1 MKNVIRLTVH
11 SVHPVFTS
19 KGWNY
24 LVIPGSLVE
33 CIYLR
38 GKCEDISDD
47 EIINTI
53 YLS

>member
-11 SVHPVFTS
+11 SVHPISTS

-24 LVIPGSLVE
+24 LVIPSSIVE
-33 CIYLR
+33 CIHLN
-38 GKCEDISDD
+38 GKCVAICND
-47 EIINTI
+47 EFINTI